1 MLADST
7 ASYLNATEKAG
18 DWPPLLSLLSGN
30 TSIEHLQ
37 SDIVDWFRENRPD
50 AFEIA
55 AQSGE
60 ADRGACEARPQ
71 QATGERKGG
80 HAVLHVAAGA
90 WHAGTAGLAHIDV
103 T

>member
-7 ASYLNATEKAG
+7 ASYINATEKAG

-37 SDIVDWFRENRPD
+37 SDIVDWFRENRPE

-60 ADRGACEARPQ
+60 PDRGAACEARPQ
-71 QATGERKGG
+71 HAAGERKGG
-80 HAVLHVAAGA
+80 RCKVSVAAGA
-90 WHAGTAGLAHIDV
+90 
-103 T
+103 